1 VRAEQPAA
9 CDVSGTTRAVGDPQ
23 TGDPRVSEPRGRG
36 RRAGGRRLS
45 VGRALVVRS
54 ALITTVV
61 AVVTALGLT
70 LPALGKSSRIPS
82 PRLAIGQSA
91 AVGALFSTSGGQL
104 ASHFCSAS
112 VVASPSG
119 DLVLT
124 AAHCVSGHQ
133 SGPIV
138 FVPGY
143 ANGQA
148 PYGIWTVTR
157 VIVDQHWQ
165 SAADAD
171 DDFAFLVVQ
180 RAGSSATVQSLTGAE
195 SVGID
200 QPTRQPVTVVAY
212 PDGLNT
218 PISCDNESLSYSPTQ
233 LEFACNGYTDG
244 TSGGP
249 FLISPIGSNGPE
261 MVIGVIGGYEQGGLT
276 PSVSYAARFGPSM
289 ASLYRTAIAE
299 AGP

>member
-1 VRAEQPAA
+1 VRAEQP
-9 CDVSGTTRAVGDPQ
+9 S
-23 TGDPRVSEPRGRG
+23 
-36 RRAGGRRLS
+36 RRASRRRLS
-45 VGRALVVRS
+45 AGRALVFRS
-54 ALITTVV
+54 ALVTLVV

-70 LPALGKSSRIPS
+70 LPALGKSTRTPS

-91 AVGALFSTSGGQL
+91 AVGALFTTSGGQL
-104 ASHFCSAS
+104 GSHFCSAS

-133 SGPIV
+133 QGAIV

-143 ANGQA
+143 ANGQT

-165 SAADAD
+165 SAADPD
-171 DDFAFLVVQ
+171 DDFAFLIVQ
-180 RAGSSATVQSLTGAE
+180 RAGSSATVQSITGAE

-200 QPTRQPVTVVAY
+200 EPTGLAVTVVAY
-212 PDGLNT
+212 PDGLDT
-218 PISCDNESLSYSPTQ
+218 PISCANDAISYSPTQ
-233 LEFACNGYTDG
+233 LEFACSGYTDG

-249 FLISPIGSNGPE
+249 FLVNPDGSTGAGL
-261 MVIGVIGGYEQGGLT
+261 VIGVIGGYEQGGLT
-276 PSVSYAARFGPSM
+276 PSVSYAARFGSTM
-289 ASLYRTAIAE
+289 ASLYQTAIAE

>member
-1 VRAEQPAA
+1 MSHGRSLVIRA
-9 CDVSGTTRAVGDPQ
+9 
-23 TGDPRVSEPRGRG
+23 
-36 RRAGGRRLS
+36 
-45 VGRALVVRS
+45 ALVTS
-54 ALITTVV
+54 VV
-61 AVVTALGLT
+61 AVLGVVGLT
-70 LPALGKSSRIPS
+70 LTPALGKSTRTPS

-91 AVGALFSTSGGQL
+91 AVGALFTTSGGQL
-104 ASHFCSAS
+104 ATHFCTAS

-143 ANGQA
+143 ANGQT
-148 PYGIWTVTR
+148 PFGIWTVTKI
-157 VIVDQHWQ
+157 IVDQNWQ
-165 SAADAD
+165 SSSNPD
-171 DDFAFLVVQ
+171 DDFAFLIVR

-200 QPTRQPVTVVAY
+200 EPTGGPVTVVAY

-218 PISCDNESLSYSPTQ
+218 PISCDNNSLSYSPTQ
-233 LEFACNGYTDG
+233 LEFDCNGYTDG

-249 FLISPIGSNGPE
+249 FLISTPGSDGPG

-289 ASLYRTAIAE
+289 AVLYRTAIAE